1 MGKVWTFSTSQ
12 TGLRMW
18 KRQEKPFI
26 GSARST
32 GDLGSKYYTE
42 RNPSWCCIE
51 SASVFSPAHPRLQDV
66 GKERITVSGCPFGN
80 SSIPHWAT
88 SNAHLYLSILWA
100 SHFKDSQYWILL
112 EPEAISYKCIL
123 SSSLRWKHF
132 LSKIQHFVVTSIF
145 PRNFL
150 SGTLLKFHSA
160 TLEPKSFSLRRF
172 PLSKGKCPSIDPTS
186 SSDVL
191 PNSWNMQ
198 PVPLHIGS
206 SLEIN
211 LSESSQRV
219 PRTPPHYLS

>member
-12 TGLRMW
+12 TGLRVW

-42 RNPSWCCIE
+42 KNPSSCCVE
-51 SASVFSPAHPRLQDV
+51 SAFVFSPTHPRLQDV
-66 GKERITVSGCPFGN
+66 GKERIIVSGCFFGN
-80 SSIPHWAT
+80 SSVPHWAT

-150 SGTLLKFHSA
+150 SGTLLKSTLLLLNPSHSLCTGFLPLKA
-160 TLEPKSFSLRRF
+160 SVLQSLLLHLLMSCQTPETCSLSLSLSTPRYTLDHP
-172 PLSKGKCPSIDPTS
+172 
-186 SSDVL
+186 
-191 PNSWNMQ
+191 
-198 PVPLHIGS
+198 
-206 SLEIN
+206 
-211 LSESSQRV
+211 
-219 PRTPPHYLS
+219 